1 MKESLPP
8 EHSGELFS
16 DTLEHFLDG
25 SGVTNEGDRHLEALG
40 GDIADSG
47 FDVVGDPLN
56 EVRGVLVLD
65 IEHLLINLF
74 GGHAATEHGGGGKV
88 PTVPGVRSAHHV
100 LSVEHLLGELGDSE
114 SSVDLGAPGG
124 KGSETDHEEMK
135 PGERNKVDSEL
146 PEIGV
151 ELTGEPDGAGSTRH
165 SDRDEM
171 VQITIGGGGQFEG
184 SEADIVEGLV
194 IDDHA
199 LIGVFDELMDRKSGV
214 VGLDDGVGDLG
225 GGEDGEGFHD
235 PVGVFFSDLGDEQGT
250 HTRTSTT
257 TEGVGDLEAL
267 KAIAALSLFSN
278 DIEDRIDEFGA
289 LSVMTFGPVVTSTS
303 LAEDEVVGPEEL
315 TEGTST
321 DGVHGTRFEVH
332 KDGSGDETATSSFV
346 IVDVDPLK
354 LEVGVTVV
362 STSWV
367 DTVFI
372 GDDLP
377 ELSTDLV
384 TALTSLDVD
393 EFSHCRR
400 NLWFV
405 MI

>member
-65 IEHLLINLF
+65 IEHLLIDLF
-74 GGHAATEHGGGGKV
+74 GGHTATEHGGGGKIS
-88 PTVPGVRSAHHV
+88 TVSGVRGAHHV
-100 LSVEHLLGELGDSE
+100 LGVEHLLGELGDSE
-114 SSVDLGAPGG
+114 GSVDLGTPGG

-135 PGERNKVDSEL
+135 PGEGNKVDSEL

-165 SDRDEM
+165 SDRNEM

-184 SEADIVEGLV
+184 PEADIVEGLV

-199 LIGVFDELMDRKSGV
+199 LIGVFDELMDREGGV
-214 VGLDDGVGDLG
+214 VGLDNGVGDLG

-235 PVGVFFSDLGDEQGT
+235 PVGVFFSDLGDE
-250 HTRTSTT
+250 
-257 TEGVGDLEAL
+257 
-267 KAIAALSLFSN
+267 
-278 DIEDRIDEFGA
+278 
-289 LSVMTFGPVVTSTS
+289 
-303 LAEDEVVGPEEL
+303 
-315 TEGTST
+315 
-321 DGVHGTRFEVH
+321 
-332 KDGSGDETATSSFV
+332 
-346 IVDVDPLK
+346 
-354 LEVGVTVV
+354 
-362 STSWV
+362 
-367 DTVFI
+367 
-372 GDDLP
+372 
-377 ELSTDLV
+377 
-384 TALTSLDVD
+384 
-393 EFSHCRR
+393 
-400 NLWFV
+400 
-405 MI
+405 

>member
-1 MKESLPP
+1 
-8 EHSGELFS
+8 
-16 DTLEHFLDG
+16 
-25 SGVTNEGDRHLEALG
+25 
-40 GDIADSG
+40 
-47 FDVVGDPLN
+47 
-56 EVRGVLVLD
+56 
-65 IEHLLINLF
+65 
-74 GGHAATEHGGGGKV
+74 
-88 PTVPGVRSAHHV
+88 
-100 LSVEHLLGELGDSE
+100 
-114 SSVDLGAPGG
+114 
-124 KGSETDHEEMK
+124 MK
-135 PGERNKVDSEL
+135 PGEGNKVDSEL

-165 SDRDEM
+165 SDRNEM

-184 SEADIVEGLV
+184 PEADIVEGLV

-199 LIGVFDELMDRKSGV
+199 LIGVFDELMDREGGV
-214 VGLDDGVGDLG
+214 VGLDNGVGDLG

-289 LSVMTFGPVVTSTS
+289 LSVVTFGPVVTSTS

-321 DGVHGTRFEVH
+321 DGVHGAGLEIH
-332 KDGSGDETATSSFV
+332 EDGAGDITATGGFV
-346 IVDVDPLK
+346 IVDVDS
-354 LEVGVTVV
+354 LELEIRVTTVAAG
-362 STSWV
+362 WV
-367 DTVFI
+367 NAVLV

-377 ELSTDLV
+377 ELGTDLV
-384 TALTSLDVD
+384 TALAALNVHDLT
-393 EFSHCRR
+393 HGC
-400 NLWFV
+400 
-405 MI
+405 